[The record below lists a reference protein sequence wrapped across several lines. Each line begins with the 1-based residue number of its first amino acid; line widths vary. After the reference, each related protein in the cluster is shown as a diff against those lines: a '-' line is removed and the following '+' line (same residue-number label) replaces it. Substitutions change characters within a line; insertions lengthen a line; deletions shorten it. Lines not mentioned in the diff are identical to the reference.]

1 MSLWLV
7 HSARYLACM
16 RCTAKVSGCNV
27 TQQIHCA
34 TVTVVVMKA
43 RDPLPCLVMED
54 SMEIYE

>member
-7 HSARYLACM
+7 HTALYLACM
-16 RCTAKVSGCNV
+16 RSTVKVRGCNV
-27 TQQIHCA
+27 TWQIHCA

-43 RDPLPCLVMED
+43 RDPLPCLVMEE

>member
-7 HSARYLACM
+7 QSARYLAYT
-16 RCTAKVSGCNV
+16 RSTVKVRGCNL